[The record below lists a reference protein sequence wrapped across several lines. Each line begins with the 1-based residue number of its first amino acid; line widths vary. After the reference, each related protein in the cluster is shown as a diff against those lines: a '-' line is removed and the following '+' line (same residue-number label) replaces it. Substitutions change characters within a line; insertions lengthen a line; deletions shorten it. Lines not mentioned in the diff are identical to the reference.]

1 MDIFGIALSG
11 LNASSAG
18 LKVQASNVANQLS
31 DGYKAKRVDLVAEA
45 SGGVRV
51 SAGSSDPT
59 PAGSGVGSGSS
70 SGSVPSNVD
79 ITSETVQGMGYDF
92 MYKANLKVLKTADDL
107 MKATLDL
114 KA

>member
-1 MDIFGIALSG
+1 MDVVGMALSA
-11 LNASSAG
+11 LSASSAG
-18 LKVQASNVANQLS
+18 LAVQANNVANQLS

-51 SAGSSDPT
+51 SGVSQDPV
-59 PAGSGVGSGSS
+59 PAGLG
-70 SGSVPSNVD
+70 PSNVD
-79 ITSETVQGMGYDF
+79 LATETEQGMGFDL
-92 MYKANLKVLKTADDL
+92 MYRANLKLLNTADEL